1 MVRCVKSLSILLF
14 MILMMSCSK
23 KQDDII
29 ISTKF
34 QGETWGRFD
43 YLTAFYEVRKA
54 PMTADV
60 ILEVVVND
68 DYPSK
73 YPNHQDDG
81 SFKINMTIKTPE
93 GGSRS
98 RDYSFNLKDKDGNWK
113 SEKIN
118 GCYTFNLPL
127 ISKMTFGEKGDY
139 QFKIENKYPKDPLC
153 GIISLKIKASDNND

>member
-1 MVRCVKSLSILLF
+1 MVRCVKSLSILVF

-60 ILEVVVND
+60 IPEVVVND